1 MGIEKDDKD
10 KVKKLTGYNY
20 TSQFLEYL
28 RSRNIMNKNGTS
40 YSKSHVRWYF
50 SNKTNGSNPLDVLFI
65 EFWEAISE
73 ENKSNAERIQK
84 LSDNTSEILND

>member
-1 MGIEKDDKD
+1 MGIEKEDKD
-10 KVKKLTGYNY
+10 KVKKLAGYFY
-20 TSQFLEYL
+20 SKQFIEYL
-28 RSRNIMNKNGTS
+28 EKKNILNKNGKPYSTS
-40 YSKSHVRWYF
+40 SIRWYF
-50 SNKTNGSNPLDVLFI
+50 SNKTNGSNTLDDSFI